1 MLTLTRRVGQTIT
14 IGADIEVTVV
24 SVSGGRVRLGIR
36 APRELPVH
44 RAELVERVS
53 EQNRAAL
60 AKAVEEGVAAGAEI
74 RFPEG
79 LFGLAEHDGFVL
91 CDLDE
96 GNPIRCLV
104 SCRDPEV
111 QLLVVDAEEAW
122 PGYPVEDARAALD
135 LDEDKAIA
143 LVVNVPGDG
152 SQPTANLMAP
162 LVVGVESRI
171 GRQVVLERKGLR
183 VDAPIGKVREA
194 KKAAAG

>member
-14 IGADIEVTVV
+14 IGGDIEVTVV

-53 EQNRAAL
+53 EQNRLAL
-60 AKAVEEGVAAGAEI
+60 AKVVEEGVAAGAEI

-79 LFGLAEHDGFVL
+79 LFGLRDHERFVL

-96 GNPIRCLV
+96 GNPIRCLM
-104 SCRDPEV
+104 SCQDPEV

-122 PGYPVEDARAALD
+122 PGYPVEEARAALD
-135 LDEDKAIA
+135 LDEEKAIA

-162 LVVGVESRI
+162 LVVGVESRV
-171 GRQVVLERKGLR
+171 GRQVMIERRGLS
-183 VDAPIGKVREA
+183 VDAPIGQVRE
-194 KKAAAG
+194 KQAAVG

>member
-14 IGADIEVTVV
+14 IGGDIEVTVV

-53 EQNRAAL
+53 EQNRLAL
-60 AKAVEEGVAAGAEI
+60 AKVVEEGVAAGAEI

-79 LFGLAEHDGFVL
+79 LFGLRDHERFVL

-96 GNPIRCLV
+96 GNPIRCLM
-104 SCRDPEV
+104 SCQDPEV

-122 PGYPVEDARAALD
+122 PGYPVEEARAALD
-135 LDEDKAIA
+135 LDE
-143 LVVNVPGDG
+143 
-152 SQPTANLMAP
+152 
-162 LVVGVESRI
+162 
-171 GRQVVLERKGLR
+171 
-183 VDAPIGKVREA
+183 
-194 KKAAAG
+194 

>member
-14 IGADIEVTVV
+14 IGGDIEVTVV

-53 EQNRAAL
+53 EQNRLAL
-60 AKAVEEGVAAGAEI
+60 AKVVQEGVAAGAEI

-79 LFGLAEHDGFVL
+79 LFGLRDHERFVL

-96 GNPIRCLV
+96 GNPIRCLM
-104 SCRDPEV
+104 SCQDPEV

-122 PGYPVEDARAALD
+122 PGYPVEEARAALD
-135 LDEDKAIA
+135 LDEEKAIA

-162 LVVGVESRI
+162 LVVGVESRV
-171 GRQVVLERKGLR
+171 GRQVMIERRGLS
-183 VDAPIGKVREA
+183 VDAPIGQVRE
-194 KKAAAG
+194 KQAAVG

>member
-14 IGADIEVTVV
+14 IGGDIEVTVV

-53 EQNRAAL
+53 EQNRLAL
-60 AKAVEEGVAAGAEI
+60 AKVVEEGVAAGAEI

-79 LFGLAEHDGFVL
+79 LFGLRDHERFVL

-96 GNPIRCLV
+96 GNPIRCLM
-104 SCRDPEV
+104 SCQDPEV

-122 PGYPVEDARAALD
+122 PGYPVEEARAALD
-135 LDEDKAIA
+135 LDEEKAIA

-162 LVVGVESRI
+162 LVVGVESRV
-171 GRQVVLERKGLR
+171 GRQVMIERRGLS
-183 VDAPIGKVREA
+183 VDAPIGQVRE
-194 KKAAAG
+194 KQAAAG